1 MRIAIGGVL
10 IVGLLVSVG
19 RAEQVSME
27 LQWGFGPAGSES
39 YWDGQVQVVDGRLVS
54 MKAISFEGDR
64 HDRMRAPKFQSF
76 TVAGGSDG
84 MELVVDGDDLGT
96 VRLKSL
102 QGDFEWKLG
111 NLKKKLEL
119 SFPSQDKGRLVVRLL
134 KSLGDVPLLVSDK
147 NTQDGR
153 PAACRLADGRQLILW
168 RAFLATPSDAEPD
181 GGDQIR
187 GCIVDLAGKCGR
199 LFDVLPAPGDVGSIA
214 VVGTGGDNFRIVWSE
229 QRQTNWDLYCCT
241 ARASS
246 EGLECADPIR
256 LTKDPGVDKSPAM
269 AVTADGSTALAW
281 QGWRKDRSNV
291 FLQRCNEGRWGEPEV
306 VDEGAAN
313 DWNPALA
320 ATTDGSLA
328 VSWSRWQ
335 NGSYD
340 VCLRVWDVN
349 HWSPVQVIAG
359 TDRFEAHPSM
369 VFDDQR
375 TLWIAYEEGRAGW
388 GMDSNTAGLRS
399 QRNVRLCCY
408 RERRVG
414 TPGGTAALALP
425 EKFRDCSEMA
435 HLAVDGQ
442 GVGWLF
448 FRCSNKRGVWEMY
461 GTWLGD
467 DGWAPPQKVRQSAGG
482 QNVRMAAVAG
492 ADGRLRIIW
501 VSDHRVNQVGKDNY
515 LYTSLMPSGRRH
527 SPQFDLV
534 PQAPAAATEDREV
547 RPGKRPAYEF
557 GGKRLG
563 LFFGDLH
570 RHTELS
576 VCRTGGDG
584 SLEDGYRYAIDA
596 ANLDFLCLTDH
607 VQHVKILNDYD
618 FWRTAK
624 QADLHRVAGLHQP
637 FYGYERSQ
645 RFPYGHRNII
655 SPVRDLKRVPRTADN
670 RPWSA
675 NSGYEGEERLA
686 PPELWTRLVGE
697 NVVTIPHT
705 STSPVMG
712 TDFAHA
718 PAAMEPVV
726 EIFQGCRYTTEH
738 AGAPDPRQERDDDPY
753 GGKAQPEGYIW
764 NALQKGHRYGFI
776 ASSDHSAT
784 HNSYTCVWAEEFS
797 NESILEALA
806 KRQCYAAT
814 DRIECRMS
822 MGPHLMGSEFTAR
835 EVPPLEVEIVG
846 TTGIKRVDVIKD
858 NQIVFVRQPEESTR
872 NVKFRF
878 EDRDVRPG
886 VHYYYAR
893 VIQEDRNMAWVSPIW
908 VNVEVD
914 SEDDET

>member
-1 MRIAIGGVL
+1 MRVTMGGAL
-10 IVGLLVSVG
+10 IVGLLVSVA
-19 RAEQVSME
+19 RAEQVAME
-27 LQWGFGPAGSES
+27 LEWGFGPAGSEI
-39 YWDGQVQVVDGRLVS
+39 YWDGHVQVVDGRLVS

-64 HDRMRAPKFQSF
+64 HDRMRPPKFQSF
-76 TVAGGSDG
+76 TMGGGTDG
-84 MELVVDGDDLGT
+84 MELVVDGNDLGT
-96 VRLKSL
+96 VRLESR
-102 QGDFEWKLG
+102 QGSFEWKLG
-111 NLKKKLEL
+111 DLKKKLEL
-119 SFPSQDKGRLVVRLL
+119 SFPSQDKGRMVVRLL
-134 KSLGDVPLLVSDK
+134 KSLGDIPLLVSDK
-147 NTQDGR
+147 STQDGR
-153 PAACRLADGRQLILW
+153 PAACRLGDGRQLIVW
-168 RAFLATPSDAEPD
+168 RAFLGTPRDGEPG

-187 GCIVDLAGKCGR
+187 GCIVDRAGKCGKI
-199 LFDVLPAPGDVGSIA
+199 FDVLPAPGDVESIA
-214 VVGTGGDNFRIVWSE
+214 VAASEDGNCRIVWAE
-229 QRQTNWDLYCCT
+229 QREGNWDLHGCT
-241 ARASS
+241 AKASS
-246 EGLECADPIR
+246 EGLECADPER

-269 AVTADGSTALAW
+269 AVTADGSAALVW
-281 QGWRKDRSNV
+281 QGWRKDRSDI
-291 FLQRCNEGRWGEPEV
+291 FLRRCNDGQWGEPEV
-306 VDEGAAN
+306 VDGGAAN
-313 DWNPALA
+313 DWNPAIA

-349 HWSPVQVIAG
+349 HWSPAHVIAG

-369 VFDDQR
+369 VYDDQR
-375 TLWIAYEEGRAGW
+375 TLWIAYEEGRSGW
-388 GMDSNTAGLRS
+388 GMDSNSAGLRS

-408 RERRVG
+408 RDRRVG

-425 EKFRDCSEMA
+425 ETLRDCSEMA
-435 HLAVDGQ
+435 HLAVDGE
-442 GVGWLF
+442 GVAWLF
-448 FRCSNKRGVWEMY
+448 FRSSNKRGVWEIY
-461 GTWLGD
+461 GTSLGD
-467 DGWAPPQKVRQSAGG
+467 DGWVPPQRVRQSAGG
-482 QNVRMAAVAG
+482 QNVRMGAVPNAG
-492 ADGRLRIIW
+492 GRLRLVW
-501 VSDHRVNQVGKDNY
+501 VSDHRVNQVGLDNH
-515 LYTSLMPSGRRH
+515 LYSSLMPSRVAH
-527 SPQFDLV
+527 SRPVALEE
-534 PQAPAAATEDREV
+534 PAAVADGSAEKTQTGP
-547 RPGKRPAYEF
+547 RPTYEF

-618 FWRTAK
+618 FWRSAK
-624 QADLHRVAGLHQP
+624 QADLHRVPGLHQP

-655 SPVRDLKRVPRTADN
+655 SLDRNVKRVPRTADN

-712 TDFAHA
+712 TDFAHP

-738 AGAPDPRQERDDDPY
+738 AGAPDPRAVRDGDPY
-753 GGKAQPEGYIW
+753 GGKTQPEGYIW
-764 NALQKGHRYGFI
+764 NALSKGHRYGFI

-784 HNSYTCVWAEEFS
+784 HNSYTCAWAEDFS

-822 MGPHLMGSEFTAR
+822 MGEHLMGSEFTAKR
-835 EVPPLEVEIVG
+835 VPPLEVEIVG

-858 NQIVFVRQPEESTR
+858 NQVVFVRQPDTPTR
-872 NVKFRF
+872 EVKFQF
-878 EDRDVRPG
+878 EDKEVQPG

-908 VNVEVD
+908 VNVEPGQ
-914 SEDDET
+914 